1 MVLLLHITST
11 ADKIYVHMYVY
22 VAYLF
27 HLLFNQNDLQMTRE
41 QLTATDTE
49 KHIIQTELNRVMV
62 CSYYAYVKVSHE
74 CACMRASVRP
84 CVCGCIE
91 TSID

>member
-27 HLLFNQNDLQMTRE
+27 HFPFNQNDLQMTRE
-41 QLTATDTE
+41 QLTATDAE
-49 KHIIQTELNRVMV
+49 MHIIQTELNRVKV
-62 CSYYAYVKVSHE
+62 RSYYACMKVSHE
-74 CACMRASVRP
+74 CACM
-84 CVCGCIE
+84 CVCVRAFVCMWLY
-91 TSID
+91 